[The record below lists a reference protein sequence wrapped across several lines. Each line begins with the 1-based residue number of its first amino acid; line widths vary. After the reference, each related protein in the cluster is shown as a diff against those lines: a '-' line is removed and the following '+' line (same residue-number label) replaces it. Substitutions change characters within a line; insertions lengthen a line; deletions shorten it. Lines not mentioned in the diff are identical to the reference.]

1 MSCIHPNRSS
11 RLDAFVMRLCMSKDW
26 SLSSIIHDL
35 KYKEDETLKEMLE
48 LLEQLPQTLT
58 ALKFGQGLRK
68 SLELRSF
75 KHMPDDIPDD
85 SQKDFGDHARRVK
98 LRANDRGREKHMNV
112 AYKRS
117 EKREKILHQNQ
128 AGSNSTCKADSNK
141 AASRKAVHRKKE
153 KKVYYSMDDAHY

>member
-1 MSCIHPNRSS
+1 MEH
-11 RLDAFVMRLCMSKDW
+11 L
-26 SLSSIIHDL
+26 SLLSIIDYW
-35 KYKEDETLKEMLE
+35 KYKEDKTLKEMLE
-48 LLEQLPQTLT
+48 LLGQLPQTLT
-58 ALKFGQGLRK
+58 ALKFGQALRT

-85 SQKDFGDHARRVK
+85 LQKDFGNHARRGK
-98 LRANDRGREKHMNV
+98 LRANDREREKHMNV
-112 AYKRS
+112 VYKRS

-141 AASRKAVHRKKE
+141 AATRKAATRKAVHRKEE